1 MYQLLLNDMREI
13 CSKTVYFLIIIVALL
28 GIINSPIALFLG
40 FIYTLIFNNSFKAY
54 SHKAIHYFLK
64 ISVVGLG
71 FGMLINETLETS
83 REGLSL
89 TIYSI
94 FFTVLLGLLLT
105 RFMRLDLKLGHLITS
120 GTAICGGS
128 AIATISPVIKAKNKT
143 ISIALGIVI
152 LLNSIALFVFPAI
165 GHFLNLTQEQFGLW
179 CAIAIHDTS
188 SVVGAALGYG
198 DEALRI
204 ATTVKLSRT
213 LWIIPLS
220 IFSMFLFKTK
230 GEKIKIPYFIILFIV
245 AIIINSYHIL
255 PEPTTNFIVL
265 MAKRLLVITL
275 FLVGSTISIRDL
287 KSNGIKPIVL
297 AFTLWIFISIFSLIY
312 LKLAPVYNTIL

>member
-1 MYQLLLNDMREI
+1 MKDI
-13 CSKTVYFLIIIVALL
+13 FSKTVYLLIIILALSGVLNSPTALL
-28 GIINSPIALFLG
+28 LG
-40 FIYTLIFNNSFKAY
+40 FVYTVIFNNPFKEY

-71 FGMLINETLETS
+71 FGMFIKETLETS
-83 REGLSL
+83 KEGLSL

-94 FFTVLLGLLLT
+94 LLTVTLGLLLT
-105 RFMRLDLKLGHLITS
+105 KLLKLDLKLGHLITS

-128 AIATISPVIKAKNKT
+128 AIAAISPVIKAKSKT
-143 ISIALGIVI
+143 ISIALGIVF

-165 GHFLNLTQEQFGLW
+165 GHFLSLTQEQFGLW

-230 GEKIKIPYFIILFIV
+230 GERIKIPYFIVLFVIAIL
-245 AIIINSYHIL
+245 INSYHML
-255 PEPTTNFIVL
+255 PETTTSLIVL
-265 MAKRLLVITL
+265 MAKRLLIITL
-275 FLVGSTISIRDL
+275 FLVGSTISIKDL
-287 KSNGIKPIVL
+287 KSTGMKPIVL
-297 AFTLWIFISIFSLIY
+297 ALTLWVFISFFSLIY
-312 LKLAPVYNTIL
+312 ILN

>member
-1 MYQLLLNDMREI
+1 MKDI
-13 CSKTVYFLIIIVALL
+13 FSKTVYFVIIIIALL
-28 GIINSPIALFLG
+28 GFINSPTALILG
-40 FIYTLIFNNSFKAY
+40 FIYTIVFNNPFKTY

-64 ISVVGLG
+64 MSVVGLG
-71 FGMLINETLETS
+71 FGMFIKETIETGK
-83 REGLSL
+83 EGLSL

-94 FFTVLLGLLLT
+94 ILTVSLGLLLT
-105 RFMRLDLKLGHLITS
+105 RLLKLDLKLGHLITS

-128 AIATISPVIKAKNKT
+128 AIAAISPVIKAKSKT
-143 ISIALGIVI
+143 ISIALGIVF
-152 LLNSIALFVFPAI
+152 LLNSIALFVFPAV

-188 SVVGAALGYG
+188 SVVGAALSYG

-230 GEKIKIPYFIILFIV
+230 GEKIKIPYFIVLFII

-255 PEPTTNFIVL
+255 PEPTTHFIVS
-265 MAKRLLVITL
+265 MSKRLLIITL
-275 FLVGSTISIRDL
+275 FLVGSTISIKDL
-287 KSNGIKPIVL
+287 KSTGMKPIFL
-297 AFTLWIFISIFSLIY
+297 ALTLWIFISIFSLIY
-312 LKLAPVYNTIL
+312 IMN

>member
-1 MYQLLLNDMREI
+1 MKEI
-13 CSKTVYFLIIIVALL
+13 FSKIVYFLIIIIALL
-28 GIINSPIALFLG
+28 GIINSPTALLLG
-40 FIYTLIFNNSFKAY
+40 FVYTLIFNNPFKAY

-71 FGMLINETLETS
+71 FGMFIKETLETS
-83 REGLSL
+83 KEGLSL

-94 FFTVLLGLLLT
+94 FLTVSLGLLLT
-105 RFMRLDLKLGHLITS
+105 RLLKLDLKLGHLITS

-128 AIATISPVIKAKNKT
+128 AIAAISPVIKAKSKT
-143 ISIALGIVI
+143 ISIALGIVF
-152 LLNSIALFVFPAI
+152 LLNSIALFVFPAV

-230 GEKIKIPYFIILFIV
+230 GEKIKIPYFIVLFII

-255 PEPTTNFIVL
+255 PEPATNFIVL
-265 MAKRLLVITL
+265 MAKRLLIITL
-275 FLVGSTISIRDL
+275 FLVGSTISIKDL
-287 KSNGIKPIVL
+287 KSTGMKPIVFAL
-297 AFTLWIFISIFSLIY
+297 TLWIFISIFSLIY
-312 LKLAPVYNTIL
+312 ILN

>member
-1 MYQLLLNDMREI
+1 MKTI
-13 CSKTVYFLIIIVALL
+13 FSKVIYFFIILIAFL
-28 GIINSPIALFLG
+28 GVINSPIALLLG
-40 FIYTLIFNNSFKAY
+40 FVYTLIFSNPFKEY

-71 FGMLINETLETS
+71 FGMFIKETLETS
-83 REGLSL
+83 KAGLSL

-94 FFTVLLGLLLT
+94 FLTVSLGLLLT
-105 RFMRLDLKLGHLITS
+105 RILKLDLKLGHLITS

-128 AIATISPVIKAKNKT
+128 AIAAISPVIKAKSKT
-143 ISIALGIVI
+143 ISIALGIVF
-152 LLNSIALFVFPAI
+152 LLNSIALFLFPVV
-165 GHFLNLTQEQFGLW
+165 GHYLNLTQEQFGLW

-230 GEKIKIPYFIILFIV
+230 GEKIKIPYFIVLFII
-245 AIIINSYHIL
+245 AIIINSFHIL
-255 PEPTTNFIVL
+255 PKSATNFIVL
-265 MAKRLLVITL
+265 IAKRLLVTTL
-275 FLVGSTISIRDL
+275 FLVGSTISIKDL
-287 KSNGIKPIVL
+287 KSTGMKPIVL
-297 AFTLWIFISIFSLIY
+297 AVTLWIFISIFSLIY
-312 LKLAPVYNTIL
+312 ILN

>member
-1 MYQLLLNDMREI
+1 MKEI
-13 CSKTVYFLIIIVALL
+13 FSKIVYILIIIVALL
-28 GIINSPIALFLG
+28 GIINSPTALLLG
-40 FIYTLIFNNSFKAY
+40 FVYTLIFNNPFKAY

-71 FGMLINETLETS
+71 FGMFIKETLETS
-83 REGLSL
+83 KEGLSL

-94 FFTVLLGLLLT
+94 FLTVSLGLLLT
-105 RFMRLDLKLGHLITS
+105 RLLKLDLKLGHLITS

-128 AIATISPVIKAKNKT
+128 AIAAISPVIKAKSKT
-143 ISIALGIVI
+143 ISIALGIVF
-152 LLNSIALFVFPAI
+152 LLNSIALFVFPAV

-230 GEKIKIPYFIILFIV
+230 GEKIKIPYFIVLFII
-245 AIIINSYHIL
+245 AIFINSYHIL
-255 PEPTTNFIVL
+255 PEPATNFIVL
-265 MAKRLLVITL
+265 MAKRLLIITL
-275 FLVGSTISIRDL
+275 FLVGSTISIKDL
-287 KSNGIKPIVL
+287 KSTGMKPIVFAL
-297 AFTLWIFISIFSLIY
+297 TLWIFISIFSLIY
-312 LKLAPVYNTIL
+312 ILN

>member
-1 MYQLLLNDMREI
+1 MKDI
-13 CSKTVYFLIIIVALL
+13 FSKTVYFLIIIIALL
-28 GIINSPIALFLG
+28 GVINSPTALLLG
-40 FIYTLIFNNSFKAY
+40 FVYTIIFNNPFKES

-71 FGMLINETLETS
+71 FGMFIKETLETS
-83 REGLSL
+83 KEGLSL

-94 FFTVLLGLLLT
+94 LLTVTLGLLIT
-105 RFMRLDLKLGHLITS
+105 RLLKLDLKLGHLITS

-128 AIATISPVIKAKNKT
+128 AIAAISPVIKAKSKT
-143 ISIALGIVI
+143 ISIALGIVF

-165 GHFLNLTQEQFGLW
+165 GHFLNLTQEQFGFW

-230 GEKIKIPYFIILFIV
+230 GERIKIPYFIVLFII

-255 PEPTTNFIVL
+255 PETATNFIVL
-265 MAKRLLVITL
+265 MAKRLLIITL
-275 FLVGSTISIRDL
+275 FLVGSTISIKDL
-287 KSNGIKPIVL
+287 KSTGMKPIVL
-297 AFTLWIFISIFSLIY
+297 ALTLWIFISIFSLIY
-312 LKLAPVYNTIL
+312 ILS

>member
-1 MYQLLLNDMREI
+1 MKDI
-13 CSKTVYFLIIIVALL
+13 FSKTVYVLIITLALL
-28 GIINSPIALFLG
+28 GVLNSPTALLLG
-40 FIYTLIFNNSFKAY
+40 FVYTVIFNNPFKEY

-71 FGMLINETLETS
+71 FGMFIKETLETS
-83 REGLSL
+83 KEGLSL
-89 TIYSI
+89 TFYSI
-94 FFTVLLGLLLT
+94 LLTVTLGLLLT
-105 RFMRLDLKLGHLITS
+105 KLLKLDLKLGHLITS

-128 AIATISPVIKAKNKT
+128 AIAAISPVIKAKSKT
-143 ISIALGIVI
+143 ISIALGIVF

-165 GHFLNLTQEQFGLW
+165 GHFLSLTQEQFGLW

-230 GEKIKIPYFIILFIV
+230 GERIKIPYFIVLFII
-245 AIIINSYHIL
+245 AILINSYHML
-255 PEPTTNFIVL
+255 PETTTSLIVL
-265 MAKRLLVITL
+265 MAKRLLIITL
-275 FLVGSTISIRDL
+275 FLVGSTISIKDL
-287 KSNGIKPIVL
+287 KSTGMKPIVL
-297 AFTLWIFISIFSLIY
+297 ALTLWVFISFFSLIY
-312 LKLAPVYNTIL
+312 ILN

>member
-1 MYQLLLNDMREI
+1 MKDI
-13 CSKTVYFLIIIVALL
+13 SSKTIYFLIVAIALL
-28 GIINSPIALFLG
+28 GFINSPTALILG
-40 FIYTLIFNNSFKAY
+40 FAYAIIFNNPFKEY

-71 FGMLINETLETS
+71 FGMFIKETLETS
-83 REGLSL
+83 KEGLTL

-94 FFTVLLGLLLT
+94 ILTVTIGLLLT
-105 RFMRLDLKLGHLITS
+105 RLFKIDVKLGHLITS

-128 AIATISPVIKAKNKT
+128 AIAAISPVIKAKSKT
-143 ISIALGIVI
+143 ISIALGIVF
-152 LLNSIALFVFPAI
+152 LLNSIALFVFPAV
-165 GHFLNLTQEQFGLW
+165 GHFLHLTQEQFGLW

-198 DEALRI
+198 EEALRI

-230 GEKIKIPYFIILFIV
+230 GERIKIPYFIFLFML

-255 PEPTTNFIVL
+255 PEATTNFIVL
-265 MAKRLLVITL
+265 MSKRLLLLTL
-275 FLVGSTISIRDL
+275 FLVGSTISIKDL
-287 KSNGIKPIVL
+287 KSTGTKPIIL
-297 AFTLWIFISIFSLIY
+297 ALTLWVCISIFSL
-312 LKLAPVYNTIL
+312 VYILN

>member
-1 MYQLLLNDMREI
+1 MKDI
-13 CSKTVYFLIIIVALL
+13 FSKTVYVLIITLALL
-28 GIINSPIALFLG
+28 GVLNSPTALLLG
-40 FIYTLIFNNSFKAY
+40 FVYTVIFNNPLKKY

-71 FGMLINETLETS
+71 FGMFIKETLETS
-83 REGLSL
+83 KDGLSL
-89 TIYSI
+89 TFYSI
-94 FFTVLLGLLLT
+94 LLTVTLGLLLT
-105 RFMRLDLKLGHLITS
+105 KLLKLDLKLGHLITS

-128 AIATISPVIKAKNKT
+128 AIAAISPVIKAKSKT
-143 ISIALGIVI
+143 ISIALGIVF

-165 GHFLNLTQEQFGLW
+165 GHFLSLTQEQFGLW

-230 GEKIKIPYFIILFIV
+230 GERIKIPYFIVLFII
-245 AIIINSYHIL
+245 AILINSYHML
-255 PEPTTNFIVL
+255 PETTTSLIVL
-265 MAKRLLVITL
+265 MAKRLLIITL
-275 FLVGSTISIRDL
+275 FLVGSTISIKDL
-287 KSNGIKPIVL
+287 KSTGMKPIVL
-297 AFTLWIFISIFSLIY
+297 ALTLWVFISFFSLFY
-312 LKLAPVYNTIL
+312 ILN